1 MFLLIGA
8 IGWALAGWCGTR
20 GPRPP
25 IPDPKPGPR
34 QIFILGAIGGIAGG
48 FAYMF
53 AFSLKAP
60 LTPIEYA
67 ATCIG
72 AFVAGFVFEELG
84 YQITKK

>member
-1 MFLLIGA
+1 MFYVLA
-8 IGWALAGWCGTR
+8 TAFWALAGWCGTR

-53 AFSLKAP
+53 AFGLK
-60 LTPIEYA
+60 TPVSAIEFA

-72 AFVAGFVFEELG
+72 AFVGGFVIEELG
-84 YQITKK
+84 YRLTKK